1 MVTRYGRHCCKR
13 QYLWGG
19 SYVPKAA
26 YGVVDYNN
34 TGQTVTI
41 GYAGNGFSASDFTY
55 ALGLNTSRQ
64 IKDVSKSEY
73 QKWLGLGSL
82 AYKSSLSYS
91 DVGAAASSHTH
102 TSLIDVDES
111 SRQISI
117 SYAGD
122 AATSINHLCCF
133 VNGGTKIKDANETAV
148 KTLLGLNNV
157 NNTADAN
164 KSVNYA
170 TSSGLSSKANI
181 LKYTHTNEVN
191 FSGGMQNTCYF
202 NYRNADTDTCDG
214 GTTGITYKFCNYNN
228 NVANTVLDAASF
240 TGTAAY
246 AKIVKDSGNSTNTTF
261 AYSKAGMDYSAY
273 TWLAAWNGYELRG
286 VNKSQFATSGHTHSG
301 MITTSNISSYNAG
314 GTDFYVATKSN
325 VSLSSS
331 SNPTALCS
339 ITLPAGYYYLI
350 TATIDYINAGSNGCC
365 LSIYEKNATGYS
377 VDTLLQAYSGYCT
390 ITTSYIGKVTS
401 QDTLTLYGRIGGS
414 GGGKVK
420 RATIQAVRVWKY

>member
-1 MVTRYGRHCCKR
+1 MVTRYGRRCCKR
-13 QYLWGG
+13 QYLGGG

-102 TSLIDVDES
+102 
-111 SRQISI
+111 
-117 SYAGD
+117 
-122 AATSINHLCCF
+122 
-133 VNGGTKIKDANETAV
+133 
-148 KTLLGLNNV
+148 
-157 NNTADAN
+157 
-164 KSVNYA
+164 
-170 TSSGLSSKANI
+170 
-181 LKYTHTNEVN
+181 
-191 FSGGMQNTCYF
+191 
-202 NYRNADTDTCDG
+202 
-214 GTTGITYKFCNYNN
+214 
-228 NVANTVLDAASF
+228 
-240 TGTAAY
+240 
-246 AKIVKDSGNSTNTTF
+246 
-261 AYSKAGMDYSAY
+261 
-273 TWLAAWNGYELRG
+273 
-286 VNKSQFATSGHTHSG
+286 SG

-314 GTDFYVATKSN
+314 GTNFYVATKSN

-331 SNPTALCS
+331 SSPTALCS
-339 ITLPAGYYYLI
+339 IILPAGYYYLI
-350 TATIDYINAGSNGCC
+350 TATIDYIDAGSNGCC
-365 LSIYEKNATGYS
+365 IAIYENNAAGYS
-377 VDTLLQAYSGYCT
+377 VDTLLQAYYGYCT

-401 QDTLTLYGRIGGS
+401 KDTLTLHGRVGGS